1 MRAALVVLLA
11 VLALGVAAPGAAQ
24 MPDVRQ
30 MSGIP
35 MPTADVPAGTVVVRV
50 IRGDLSNNIPNHPV
64 ELRIGEQVLKA
75 TTDQDGRA
83 TFANVAPGSHA
94 HAVTVVDGEQLESG
108 HIEVAATGGVRVML
122 VAGAGAGAAA
132 APADPAAAPVAG
144 TVTFGGQSRVQIEF
158 DDAQV
163 EVFYLFEIVNR
174 GSAPVTTGELVIDLP
189 KDAQTPSML
198 EGSSTQA
205 QVRGKRVV
213 VNGPFRPGSTPV
225 QVAFGLDGAF
235 AERTLTQVLPAPWD
249 QVQVIVTKV
258 GNVQIASDQFA
269 SNRSM
274 PNEGHDFL
282 LGTGPA
288 LAAGTPLTVRF
299 TGLPSRS
306 HAGLWLTLALGV
318 LVLLGGAWAAFGSG
332 AAARAADG
340 RRTELEARR
349 QKLMA
354 DLLRLEQQHAGGI
367 GDPARYQARRQEL
380 MTQLERVYGEQDQ
393 RVAPAGA
400 GG

>member
-1 MRAALVVLLA
+1 MRAAAVALLVLLA
-11 VLALGVAAPGAAQ
+11 LALPAPGVAQ

-50 IRGDLSNNIPNHPV
+50 VRGEISNNIPNHPV
-64 ELRIGEQVLKA
+64 ELHIGEQVLKA

-83 TFANVAPGSHA
+83 TFANIAPGSHA
-94 HAVTVVDGEQLESG
+94 HAVTVVDGERLESG
-108 HIEVAATGGVRVML
+108 HIEVTASGGIRVML
-122 VAGAGAGAAA
+122 AGGAGGAPPPA
-132 APADPAAAPVAG
+132 APGAAPVAG
-144 TVTFGGQSRVQIEF
+144 TVTLGGQSRIQIEF
-158 DDAQV
+158 DDAQL

-174 GSAPVTTGELVIDLP
+174 GAAPVATGELAIDLP
-189 KDAQTPSML
+189 PDAQTPSML

-205 QVRGKRVV
+205 QVRGKRIVIT
-213 VNGPFRPGSTPV
+213 GPFQPGSTPV
-225 QVAFGLDGAF
+225 QVAYGLDGAV
-235 AERTLTQVLPAPWD
+235 AERTLTQPLPVAWD
-249 QVQVIVTKV
+249 QVQVIVSKV
-258 GNVQIASDQFA
+258 GDVQIASDQFT
-269 SNRSM
+269 SNRAM

-288 LAAGTPLTVRF
+288 LAPGTPLTVRF

-306 HAGLWLTLALGV
+306 HTGRWLTLALGV

-340 RRTELEARR
+340 RRTELEGR
-349 QKLMA
+349 QQRLMA
-354 DLLRLEQQHAGGI
+354 DLLRLDQQHAAGV

-380 MTQLERVYGEQDQ
+380 MAQLERVYGELDQ
-393 RVAPAGA
+393 RAAPAGA
-400 GG
+400 GE